1 MASAPCDFS
10 WKTGLDDYR
19 NRAKRADYLEAMAEM
34 FERTDTKHARW
45 IVVDGNDKKAARI
58 AALTAIADAL
68 EAKVPMEPPPLDPE
82 IEKVAKEALGL

>member
-1 MASAPCDFS
+1 
-10 WKTGLDDYR
+10 
-19 NRAKRADYLEAMAEM
+19 MAEM

-68 EAKVPMEPPPLDPE
+68 EAKVPMEPPELDPE
-82 IEKVAKEALGL
+82 VEKVAKKALGL